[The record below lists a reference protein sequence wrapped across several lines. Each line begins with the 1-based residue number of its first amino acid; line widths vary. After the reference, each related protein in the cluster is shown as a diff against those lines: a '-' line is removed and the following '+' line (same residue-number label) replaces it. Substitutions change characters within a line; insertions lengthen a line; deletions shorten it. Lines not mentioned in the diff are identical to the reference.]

1 MFRIPARP
9 SRAELVA
16 LIAAFACCMYAS
28 SAAAQMTPESEGT
41 RASVADKGE
50 TLYYLP
56 TADNEYKFIV
66 ESSYQE
72 YMKWYN
78 GDRKNSGGSGL
89 PKYVLNLV
97 DVEGK
102 AADGFVDLVLAYHF
116 ELHEQG
122 WIKTSLG
129 LAGAGLRG
137 SPTVS
142 DKSEWVIKPD
152 SSTGK
157 YNLWLKNESS
167 ESPHKVEVRLN
178 ARVRTES
185 NGDEVRFNLNV
196 ASTTQFQMQLSLP
209 PDVVATPTG
218 NTIVTATEH
227 QEDATLV
234 SVELTGS
241 STMQLTWGSNRRSM
255 QDDVAILRATGDI
268 VTTIEDDLQ
277 LKTTANLQVTSLNG
291 VPIESFDVRIA
302 DDAEWLPPSQT
313 VDYELREVFL
323 PQGEGIEQ
331 RFIRVEFTNI
341 SNKLATREIEIKTSQ
356 IGGADTQES
365 RIKAGLFDVWQ
376 AKEQEGELR
385 LKYSE
390 NVIASWSMRNYRRE
404 TVGESMDE
412 RAAFSYAAQ
421 PAELEI
427 KATTNQPI
435 LQATSAAYQFVI
447 NETVAQVDAD
457 FVFSVPKSY
466 SESITFDL
474 NGWESVVKFKE
485 SDVDWA
491 QVDTVEGQWSAPLLS
506 TSMDRTTTTARLARV
521 SFTATLPLQMDEMG
535 IVSLPMIR
543 PQITQPTAASILLRT
558 APNLKAIPEFGLDSP
573 YQIDVL
579 AQDENLGAQRLH
591 LRMSPSEQAQPLRL
605 ELEKIEQQLFVTP
618 RAAIDIEPP
627 LQALDA
633 APLDSRCQVVQTFK
647 IHAFYGGVGNL
658 LLHGAPRSALADL
671 VIRLD
676 GEEVGYAQLQSPP
689 DGTESALRIDVL
701 GQPSEAELTL
711 EYKVSSPGAALASS
725 GELAPMI
732 TTIPLISLAADE
744 SPSGPVKMVIRPTEL
759 SISSHTGIQ
768 VVAPDPAWAEVRSS
782 DANVLLQL
790 ESVATSESAAPTAV
804 TLEFSKRP
812 GGVGDLRTR
821 VKRCW
826 IQEALTSDH
835 RRTRA
840 CFLLQTR
847 QPSLTLHLPA
857 EAKTFETNWKS
868 RQIPSDESD
877 GITLQ
882 IDPSE
887 LSRTTAMD
895 TLEVWYEIEGM
906 GLESGAALHAPI
918 LEDAVYLEPV
928 YYQLACP
935 SDWFCLSAPGLAEE
949 MNWEWDGLS
958 YIPIERI
965 HQDRLE
971 SWANASEQDQFPP
984 GMSQYLYSSI
994 GAPKSIRP
1002 WFVRRRSLM
1011 LAFGGVTLA
1020 IGLGLF
1026 YLPHLRRA
1034 SVVGVLVAVAAAMA
1048 LFYPHHAVL
1057 LGGMAAIGL
1066 ACSLFSIVLYFAL
1079 GTRRPSRTVVR
1090 RTGSES
1096 QMRALP
1102 TEPQEPASTTAGSAL
1117 LKSSSAEA

>member
-1 MFRIPARP
+1 MFRLPARP
-9 SRAELVA
+9 TRAELVA
-16 LIAAFACCMYAS
+16 FIAAFACCMSAGI
-28 SAAAQMTPESEGT
+28 AAAQMTPPPGTT
-41 RASVADKGE
+41 RATVEDDGA
-50 TLYYLP
+50 TLYYLQD
-56 TADNEYKFIV
+56 ANKEYQFIG
-66 ESSYQE
+66 ESSFEE
-72 YMKWYN
+72 YMKWYEEI
-78 GDRKNSGGSGL
+78 RKNGGSNTP
-89 PKYVLNLV
+89 PKYVLKLV
-97 DVEGK
+97 DVVGK
-102 AADGFVDLVLAYHF
+102 AADGYVDLDLTYQF
-116 ELHEQG
+116 ELSEKG
-122 WIKTSLG
+122 WTKASLG
-129 LAGAGLRG
+129 LAGAALRA
-137 SPTVS
+137 PPVVS
-142 DKSEWVIKPD
+142 DKSRYVIAAD
-152 SSTGK
+152 TSTGK
-157 YNLWLKNESS
+157 YVLWLKNDSS
-167 ESPHKVEVRLN
+167 ESPHDVQVRLK
-178 ARVRTES
+178 AAVRTES
-185 NGDEVRFNLNV
+185 NGDDVRFNLNV
-196 ASTTQFQMQLSLP
+196 SSTAQFLMKLSLP
-209 PDVVATPTG
+209 SDVVATATG
-218 NTIVTATEH
+218 NAIVTATE
-227 QEDATLV
+227 QTEDATLV
-234 SVELTGS
+234 SIASTGS
-241 STMQLTWGSNRRSM
+241 STLQLTWGSSRQTM

-268 VTTIEDDLQ
+268 VATIEDDLQ

-302 DDAEWLPPSQT
+302 DDAEWIPPSQT
-313 VDYELREVFL
+313 ADYQLREVFL

-331 RFIRVEFTNI
+331 RFIRVEFPP
-341 SNKLATREIEIKTSQ
+341 NKLTAREVEIKTSQ
-356 IGGADTQES
+356 IVGADTKEI
-365 RIKAGLFDVWQ
+365 RIIAGLFDVSQ

-390 NVIASWSMRNYRRE
+390 NVIARWSMRNYRRE
-404 TVGESMDE
+404 TVGDSMDE

-427 KATTNQPI
+427 KATTNQPT

-457 FVFSVPKSY
+457 FVFSVPKSF

-491 QVDTVEGQWSAPLLS
+491 QVDTVDGQWIAPLLS
-506 TSMDRTTTTARLARV
+506 TGMDRTTTTARLARV
-521 SFTATLPLQMDEMG
+521 SFTATLPLQRDEMG
-535 IVSLPMIR
+535 IVSLPMLR
-543 PQITQPTAASILLRT
+543 PQIAQPTAASILLRT
-558 APNLKAIPEFGLDSP
+558 APNLKAIPDFGLDSP
-573 YQIDVL
+573 YHIDVL
-579 AQDENLGAQRLH
+579 AQDENLGAQRLY
-591 LRMSPSEQAQPLRL
+591 LRMSPSEQSQPLRL

-647 IHAFYGGVGNL
+647 IHAFYGGIGNL

-744 SPSGPVKMVIRPTEL
+744 SPSGPIKMVVRPTEL
-759 SISSHTGIQ
+759 SISSHTGIS

-790 ESVATSESAAPTAV
+790 ESVPTSESSAPTAV

-812 GGVGDLRTR
+812 GGIGDLRTR

-826 IQEALTSDH
+826 IQEALTSDR
-835 RRTRA
+835 RRTRV
-840 CFLLQTR
+840 CYLLQTR

-857 EAKTFETNWKS
+857 AAKTFGTNWKS

-882 IDPSE
+882 IDPPE

-895 TLEVWYEIEGM
+895 TLEVWYEIDGM
-906 GLESGAALHAPI
+906 GLESGATMNAPI
-918 LEDAVYLEPV
+918 LEAAVYLEPV

-935 SDWFCLSAPGLAEE
+935 SDWFCLSAPGLTEE
-949 MNWEWDGLS
+949 MTWEWDGLS
-958 YIPIERI
+958 YVPVERI

-971 SWANASEQDQFPP
+971 NWTRASEQDAFPP

-1011 LAFGGVTLA
+1011 LTFGGVTLA

-1026 YLPHLRRA
+1026 YLPQLRRA
-1034 SVVGVLVAVAAAMA
+1034 SVIGVLVAVAAAMA
-1048 LFYPHHAVL
+1048 IFYPHHAVL

-1096 QMRALP
+1096 QMRALS

-1117 LKSSSAEA
+1117 LKSSSAES